1 MRLPKLTPASARAA
15 LVLGFV
21 ILTIMIFVIMI
32 MRPDLA
38 ENDLF
43 KTLSQAVIV
52 QGLIGL
58 AAAFYFTA
66 NDDGPPPD
74 RRD

>member
-1 MRLPKLTPASARAA
+1 MPRLTPASARAA
-15 LVLGFV
+15 LVLGLV
-21 ILTIMIFVIMI
+21 LLTVMIFVIMVA
-32 MRPDLA
+32 RPDLA

-58 AAAFYFTA
+58 AMAFYFT
-66 NDDGPPPD
+66 DSDGGTPPD
-74 RRD
+74 EEN